1 MRQAQQ
7 LQKQVTKMQEDLA
20 NAQKELETE
29 EVEASSGGGVVT
41 VVITGKLKIKSI
53 NIEPE
58 ATEEIEMLQD
68 LVTAAVNEA
77 IETAQKLRQ
86 YTDRPIVV
94 RTHSGMGHPTAK
106 QDITKLYENGIK

>member
-1 MRQAQQ
+1 MNKNFMRQAQQ

-77 IETAQKLRQ
+77 IETAQKMAESRL
-86 YTDRPIVV
+86 
-94 RTHSGMGHPTAK
+94 SS
-106 QDITKLYENGIK
+106 ITGGINIPGLPGLM

>member
-1 MRQAQQ
+1 MNKNFMRQAQQ

-77 IETAQKLRQ
+77 IETAQNMAESRL
-86 YTDRPIVV
+86 
-94 RTHSGMGHPTAK
+94 SS
-106 QDITKLYENGIK
+106 ITG

>member
-1 MRQAQQ
+1 MNKNFMRQAQQ

-77 IETAQKLRQ
+77 IETAQKMAESRL
-86 YTDRPIVV
+86 
-94 RTHSGMGHPTAK
+94 SS
-106 QDITKLYENGIK
+106 ITGEMNIPGLPGLM

>member
-1 MRQAQQ
+1 MNKNFMRQAQQ

-53 NIEPE
+53 NSFFF
-58 ATEEIEMLQD
+58 
-68 LVTAAVNEA
+68 
-77 IETAQKLRQ
+77 R
-86 YTDRPIVV
+86 
-94 RTHSGMGHPTAK
+94 
-106 QDITKLYENGIK
+106 

>member
-29 EVEASSGGGVVT
+29 EVEARSGGGVVT

-77 IETAQKLRQ
+77 IETAQKMAESRLSSI
-86 YTDRPIVV
+86 TG
-94 RTHSGMGHPTAK
+94 GMNIPGLPG
-106 QDITKLYENGIK
+106 LM

>member
-1 MRQAQQ
+1 MNKNFMRQAQQ

-77 IETAQKLRQ
+77 IETAQKMAESRLSSI
-86 YTDRPIVV
+86 TG
-94 RTHSGMGHPTAK
+94 GMNIPGLPG
-106 QDITKLYENGIK
+106 LM

>member
-41 VVITGKLKIKSI
+41 VVITG
-53 NIEPE
+53 
-58 ATEEIEMLQD
+58 
-68 LVTAAVNEA
+68 
-77 IETAQKLRQ
+77 
-86 YTDRPIVV
+86 
-94 RTHSGMGHPTAK
+94 
-106 QDITKLYENGIK
+106 

>member
-1 MRQAQQ
+1 MNKKFMRQAQQ

-77 IETAQKLRQ
+77 IETAQKMAESRLSSI
-86 YTDRPIVV
+86 TG
-94 RTHSGMGHPTAK
+94 GMNIPGLPG
-106 QDITKLYENGIK
+106 LM

>member
-1 MRQAQQ
+1 MNKNFMRQAQQ

-20 NAQKELETE
+20 NAQKELATE

-77 IETAQKLRQ
+77 IETAQKMAESRLSSI
-86 YTDRPIVV
+86 TG
-94 RTHSGMGHPTAK
+94 GMNIPGLPG
-106 QDITKLYENGIK
+106 LM

>member
-1 MRQAQQ
+1 MNKNFMRQAQQ

-53 NIEPE
+53 NIDPE

-77 IETAQKLRQ
+77 IETAQKMAESRLSSI
-86 YTDRPIVV
+86 TG
-94 RTHSGMGHPTAK
+94 GMNIPGLPG
-106 QDITKLYENGIK
+106 LM

>member
-1 MRQAQQ
+1 MNKNFMRQAQQ

-58 ATEEIEMLQD
+58 AIEMLQD

-77 IETAQKLRQ
+77 IETAQKMAESRLSSI
-86 YTDRPIVV
+86 TG
-94 RTHSGMGHPTAK
+94 GMNIPGLPG
-106 QDITKLYENGIK
+106 LM

>member
-1 MRQAQQ
+1 MNKNFMRQAQQ
-7 LQKQVTKMQEDLA
+7 LQKQVTKMQEELA

-77 IETAQKLRQ
+77 IETAQKMAESRLSSI
-86 YTDRPIVV
+86 TG
-94 RTHSGMGHPTAK
+94 GMNIPGLPG
-106 QDITKLYENGIK
+106 LM